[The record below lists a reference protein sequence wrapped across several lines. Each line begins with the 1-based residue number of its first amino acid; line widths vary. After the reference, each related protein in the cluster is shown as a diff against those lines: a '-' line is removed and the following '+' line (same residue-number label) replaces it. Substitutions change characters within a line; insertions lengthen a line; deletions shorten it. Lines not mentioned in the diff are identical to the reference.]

1 MSSSSAGQVSPRP
14 GRRGFW
20 IVIITLGLAGL
31 TALGWRVFQPSS
43 EPVVAVPARVCDDAI
58 EGSSVSSLF
67 PRHGSSFKEETREFG
82 SGSAGTGGSC
92 FLYGGGMKIEI
103 NYLLHPSGAFTEAS
117 IGEMAKVVGR
127 SPLVVGKAKGYVSD
141 TDGVLFVSCPR
152 EGDSGSLVRIEAG
165 YLQHSDDTQSS
176 WRKEFRDLT
185 VSAARY
191 VAQDVLKCEGAE
203 SLGDDGN
210 E

>member
-1 MSSSSAGQVSPRP
+1 
-14 GRRGFW
+14 
-20 IVIITLGLAGL
+20 
-31 TALGWRVFQPSS
+31 
-43 EPVVAVPARVCDDAI
+43 
-58 EGSSVSSLF
+58 
-67 PRHGSSFKEETREFG
+67 
-82 SGSAGTGGSC
+82 
-92 FLYGGGMKIEI
+92 MKIEI

-117 IGEMAKVVGR
+117 IGEMAKAVGR
-127 SPLVVGKAKGYVSD
+127 SPLAVGKAKGYVSD

-176 WRKEFRDLT
+176 RRKEFRDLT